1 MLLDMDV
8 AIKFLSPSLIRDH
21 VAIAAL
27 KAETRICL
35 NLVHNHII
43 RIYNLEKRGPNYM
56 LVMELLKGDTLAR
69 ILSANKGGIDLETAG
84 QIVDI
89 VADAL
94 EYAHRHGILHKDIT
108 PGNVFVTD
116 DNIVKVIDFGIAS
129 VAGTLDDSGEFV
141 FGTPEYMS
149 PEQLR
154 GDPLTAAT
162 DIYSLGVLSH
172 ALLTGRTLHPAG
184 VSASE
189 MAFAPHPP
197 ITDVP
202 APLCEVIGKATA
214 FDPADRYS
222 SIKEFG
228 AAFLAAA
235 STAAQ

>member
-8 AIKFLSPSLIRDH
+8 AIKFLNPLLVRDATA
-21 VAIAAL
+21 VEAL

-35 NLVHNHII
+35 GLVHPNII
-43 RIYNLEKRGPNYM
+43 RIYNLDKRGPSY
-56 LVMELLKGDTLAR
+56 LLIMELLKGETLQAMLPR
-69 ILSANKGGIDLETAG
+69 FPGGMPQAFVAQVVNVAASALS
-84 QIVDI
+84 
-89 VADAL
+89 
-94 EYAHRHGILHKDIT
+94 YAHRHGIIHKDIT
-108 PGNVFVTD
+108 PGNIFITD
-116 DNIVKVIDFGIAS
+116 DNMLKVIDFGIAS
-129 VAGTLDDSGEFV
+129 VAGAREENGEFV